1 MKFYAD
7 GNKNQSLMGH
17 IKGVSCLAAKF
28 AADFSCNE
36 WGKLAG
42 LWHDLGK
49 YNIKF
54 QNYMLKGG
62 PQVEHAVVGGR
73 YATNLDD
80 AFRKIALQIIITC
93 HHTGLQNNGRIQQR
107 ISRATELL
115 EATLPYVPSELL
127 NKKCPYL
134 PSWLKPPFYAQE
146 DRRHLEFWIRIL
158 HSCLV
163 DADWLDAEKRNYL
176 IQERPEFPEIAEL
189 RDVLDSHIDKKV
201 ETAKEEN
208 WTKVNRQRELVLK
221 ACRTAAE
228 QKTGFFSL
236 TVPTGGGKTL
246 SAMSFALNHAVKN
259 DLKRV
264 IVVIPF
270 TSIISQNATV
280 YGKIFCQEN
289 VIEHHASLSPQRDTE
304 RNRLASENWDAP
316 VIVTTN
322 VQFFESLYANKNTKL
337 RKLHNIARSVVI
349 LDEVQSLPPGLLY
362 AILDGLKELQQ
373 HYGCSIVLS
382 TATQPALQQSDFLKE
397 GLEHV
402 QEIIPNTISLA
413 RNLNRVNVDW
423 KIHETTE
430 YEDIAQQIADEKM
443 ARVLVVTH
451 TRKDARYMAELL
463 PGNSYHLSA
472 AMCPAHKQDI
482 IDKACAKLKQKDR
495 DVSVHLVSTQLIEAG
510 VDIDFPVVFRALAG
524 LDSLSQTAGRCNR
537 EGKEKD
543 GGRFIIFRAP
553 SEPPRGVLRM
563 GKDITETMI
572 NSNDMTSVARCSNGD
587 VDLTSPENYQTYFR
601 LFYSHQRLDNAGVQ
615 TCREKL
621 DFSDVAQR
629 FKVIDTQTF
638 PIVVPYGKSYVFLK
652 SILQKEFLTREDFR
666 YLQPFIVQIYKPDMN
681 RLEDAGA
688 LDSVGEKS
696 FYYLTPAYERLYH
709 KRFGLITEEENI
721 YPDESVLI
729 Q

>member
-1 MKFYAD
+1 M
-7 GNKNQSLMGH
+7 
-17 IKGVSCLAAKF
+17 
-28 AADFSCNE
+28 
-36 WGKLAG
+36 
-42 LWHDLGK
+42 
-49 YNIKF
+49 
-54 QNYMLKGG
+54 
-62 PQVEHAVVGGR
+62 
-73 YATNLDD
+73 
-80 AFRKIALQIIITC
+80 
-93 HHTGLQNNGRIQQR
+93 
-107 ISRATELL
+107 
-115 EATLPYVPSELL
+115 
-127 NKKCPYL
+127 
-134 PSWLKPPFYAQE
+134 
-146 DRRHLEFWIRIL
+146 
-158 HSCLV
+158 
-163 DADWLDAEKRNYL
+163 
-176 IQERPEFPEIAEL
+176 
-189 RDVLDSHIDKKV
+189 
-201 ETAKEEN
+201 
-208 WTKVNRQRELVLK
+208 
-221 ACRTAAE
+221 
-228 QKTGFFSL
+228 
-236 TVPTGGGKTL
+236 